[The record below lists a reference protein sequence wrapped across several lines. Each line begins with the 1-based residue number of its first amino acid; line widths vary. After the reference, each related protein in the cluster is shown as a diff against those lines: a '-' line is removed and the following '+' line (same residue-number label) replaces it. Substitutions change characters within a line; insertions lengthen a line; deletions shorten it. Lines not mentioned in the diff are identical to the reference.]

1 MKAQEINAVFQGKDI
16 CFRIQRKP
24 ARLYERFNLLPALLQ
39 IYFVV
44 MDQKEVVHI
53 APVIFDTQLF
63 LYEVIQPVKV
73 EKGEKL

>member
-1 MKAQEINAVFQGKDI
+1 
-16 CFRIQRKP
+16 
-24 ARLYERFNLLPALLQ
+24 
-39 IYFVV
+39 

-73 EKGEKL
+73 DKGEKL

>member
-1 MKAQEINAVFQGKDI
+1 
-16 CFRIQRKP
+16 
-24 ARLYERFNLLPALLQ
+24 
-39 IYFVV
+39 

-73 EKGEKL
+73 EKGEKLWSLIADRYSDVAFGAVDDKINQPQNVRIGYLLAD